1 MDISPQNDR
10 NKCQSVEN
18 KNIYFNK
25 SLTNLNSKYNWKKYD
40 WKKYD
45 WKKYDWKKT
54 SYQPIYLKSRIRP
67 FTQWISLT
75 SSILE

>member
-25 SLTNLNSKYNWKKYD
+25 SLTNLNSKYNIEKN
-40 WKKYD
+40 
-45 WKKYDWKKT
+45 T
-54 SYQPIYLKSRIRP
+54 IENNPQTNQVI
-67 FTQWISLT
+67 
-75 SSILE
+75 